1 MPLPYPLFV
10 FTDTKKLEFPNY
22 RTNKN
27 PLNEFI
33 IGEET
38 VTWNLTLSKKM
49 FYNGYLN
56 SVKKVLLVTE
66 YPVNRSE
73 NLQLFANMLT
83 QKKYCEKVQ
92 TSLLLTLKKLL

>member
-1 MPLPYPLFV
+1 
-10 FTDTKKLEFPNY
+10 
-22 RTNKN
+22 
-27 PLNEFI
+27 
-33 IGEET
+33 
-38 VTWNLTLSKKM
+38 M

-83 QKKYCEKVQ
+83 RKKILRKSTDIFIVDSE
-92 TSLLLTLKKLL
+92 KLL